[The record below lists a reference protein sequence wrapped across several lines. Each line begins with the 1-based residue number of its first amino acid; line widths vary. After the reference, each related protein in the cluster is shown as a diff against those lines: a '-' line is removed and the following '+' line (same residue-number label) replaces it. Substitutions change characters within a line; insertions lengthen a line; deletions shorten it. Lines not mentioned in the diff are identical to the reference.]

1 MALGDGKA
9 KKEVE
14 DVKEELGFILDA
26 VSSIGDQLVA
36 SFEEAVDGA
45 SELGGKV
52 DIVGKTLQ
60 RGLVSDLKQSVKNT
74 ESLIDLQSKVTRGV
88 ATQKDIAKETEKI
101 ALNRARLAA
110 KREVLG
116 NRLTKRQKTLIAQE
130 EQQLDLQEDA
140 LNSIKE
146 QNVEQQKNKSLL
158 SIGNESL
165 KNMVDN
171 LDKSGTLSAILEG
184 RFSEVI
190 TLSRLGELS
199 LLAIGN
205 AILKGSENMAKLA
218 QTTGISKEAAF
229 ELQKSLNQSAIDSG
243 NVAFTGEKATKA
255 FVALSKE
262 TGLVADFGGQT
273 LETFSMLTNKL
284 GLAEDAAGSLATMA
298 RLQGKETEK
307 ILSDTVDTASA
318 IAKQAGVGINVK
330 GVLEDVASASA
341 SIKVS
346 LGSNPELLAEAAT
359 NAALLGTNLAG
370 VDAIANSLLDFETS
384 IKNELAAEMLLGAD
398 INLEKARQ
406 LALTNDLAGL
416 SEEIANQEEI
426 TASFANGNRIQQE
439 AAAAALGLSR
449 DALSEMVMKQQLN
462 ALSAEEFKNTY
473 GEATYEQ
480 MQSVSAQE
488 KLALSAGKM
497 KDAISQIGLA
507 FAPFLDGLAKGV
519 SLLAESKTFLTV
531 MGGLLAGLAA
541 RQAALAAISFATA
554 VSKIFAGFSPLGPL
568 GIPGAIAAVAGMGG
582 LIAGASSV
590 IGTADDMIAPP
601 GYGDRI
607 LSTPKGSIALNNQDS
622 IVAGTNL
629 SGGGGNSMNE
639 TNALL
644 NQILNKQ
651 GTVKMNAT
659 SVGTAFSVN
668 SRQIQ

>member
-1 MALGDGKA
+1 MADLNKT
-9 KKEVE
+9 
-14 DVKEELGFILDA
+14 KEELNSIREEFGFLENSLKSLATSLSENLSGPIAGISEDA
-26 VSSIGDQLVA
+26 NKIANS
-36 SFEEAVDGA
+36 
-45 SELGGKV
+45 LG
-52 DIVGKTLQ
+52 
-60 RGLVSDLKQSVKNT
+60 
-74 ESLIDLQSKVTRGV
+74 
-88 ATQKDIAKETEKI
+88 KDIANAATTANKQLKNQEDLVNSINKGINVEKKI
-101 ALNRARLAA
+101 QAEISKVQKNRTNIQRKIKALKLEGVSVDEEQIKRLEAQ
-110 KREVLG
+110 LDG
-116 NRLTKRQKTLIAQE
+116 QE
-130 EQQLDLQEDA
+130 EILNALSSANSEKQKSKDLVDLSKDA
-140 LNSIKE
+140 MK
-146 QNVEQQKNKSLL
+146 KFA
-158 SIGNESL
+158 
-165 KNMVDN
+165 
-171 LDKSGTLSAILEG
+171 DKIDESGTLSGLLAG
-184 RFSEVI
+184 NFSEVL
-190 TLSRLGELS
+190 TLTRLS
-199 LLAIGN
+199 QLALVAVGS
-205 AILKGSENMAKLA
+205 AILAGSKNMAKLS
-218 QTTGISKEAAF
+218 QETGISKDAAQD
-229 ELQKSLNQSAIDSG
+229 LQKSLNQSAIDSE
-243 NVAFTGEKATKA
+243 NVAFTGEKANKA
-255 FVALSKE
+255 FVGLSKQ

-284 GLAEDAAGSLATMA
+284 HLADDAASSLATMA

-318 IAKQAGVGINVK
+318 IAKQAGVGVNVK
-330 GVLEDVASASA
+330 SILEDVANASA

-473 GEATYEQ
+473 GEATYNQ
-480 MQSVSAQE
+480 MQSVDAQE
-488 KLALSAGKM
+488 KLALSFGKI
-497 KDAISQIGLA
+497 KDAISQIGLK
-507 FAPFLDGLAKGV
+507 FAPFLDGVAKMVGY
-519 SLLAESKTFLTV
+519 LAESKVFLIA

-541 RQAALAAISFATA
+541 RQAALATISFATSVA
-554 VSKIFAGFSPLGPL
+554 KIFGGNAALGPAGL
-568 GIPGAIAAVAGMGG
+568 ALSIGAVAAMAGAIGTAA
-582 LIAGASSV
+582 SV

-629 SGGGGNSMNE
+629 GGGGGNSMNE

>member
-1 MALGDGKA
+1 MADLDKT
-9 KKEVE
+9 
-14 DVKEELGFILDA
+14 KEELEGIREEFGFLENSLKSLANVLSDSLAKPIEGLSDDA
-26 VSSIGDQLVA
+26 NKLAKS
-36 SFEEAVDGA
+36 
-45 SELGGKV
+45 LG
-52 DIVGKTLQ
+52 
-60 RGLVSDLKQSVKNT
+60 
-74 ESLIDLQSKVTRGV
+74 
-88 ATQKDIAKETEKI
+88 KDIANAAATANKQLKNQEDLINSINKGVNVEKKIQNEI
-101 ALNRARLAA
+101 AKVQKNRTNIQRKIKAL
-110 KREVLG
+110 KLEGVKV
-116 NRLTKRQKTLIAQE
+116 NEEEITKLEGQLDAQE
-130 EQQLDLQEDA
+130 EILNAILDQNQE
-140 LNSIKE
+140 K
-146 QNVEQQKNKSLL
+146 QKSKSLITL
-158 SIGNESL
+158 ASDAMKDFADEI
-165 KNMVDN
+165 
-171 LDKSGTLSAILEG
+171 DKSGTLSKLLSGNFE
-184 RFSEVI
+184 EV
-190 TLSRLGELS
+190 LSLARLGQLA
-199 LLAIGN
+199 LIAIGS

-218 QTTGISKEAAF
+218 QTTGISKDAAF
-229 ELQKSLNQSAIDSG
+229 ELQKSLNQAALDSG

-273 LETFSMLTNKL
+273 LETFSMLTTKL
-284 GLAEDAAGSLATMA
+284 GLAENAASSLTTMA

-307 ILSDTVDTASA
+307 ILSDTVATASSL
-318 IAKQAGVGINVK
+318 AKQAGVGLNVK
-330 GVLEDVASASA
+330 GVLEDVASASN

-346 LGSNPELLAEAAT
+346 LGSNPEFLAEAAT

-370 VDAIANSLLDFETS
+370 VDAIASSLLDFETS
-384 IKNELAAEMLLGAD
+384 IKNELAAEQLLGAD

-449 DALSEMVMKQQLN
+449 DALADMVMKQQLN

-488 KLALSAGKM
+488 KLALSFGKL
-497 KDAISQIGLA
+497 KDSIAQIGLA
-507 FAPFLDGLAKGV
+507 FAPFLDAVAKAV
-519 SLLAESKTFLTV
+519 SFVFSMKETLVVL
-531 MGGLLAGLAA
+531 GGLLAGLAA
-541 RQAALAAISFATA
+541 RQAILAAISLKKSIFE
-554 VSKIFAGFSPLGPL
+554 IFAGNSKFGPV
-568 GIPGAIAAVAGMGG
+568 GIAAS
-582 LIAGASSV
+582 IAGVGAMMALANTETVDDAV
-590 IGTADDMIAPP
+590 IPP
-601 GYGDRI
+601 GYGQRI
-607 LSTPKGSIALNNQDS
+607 MSGPKGSIAFNDDDT

-629 SGGGGNSMNE
+629 GGGGNSMKE

>member
-1 MALGDGKA
+1 MADLNKT
-9 KKEVE
+9 
-14 DVKEELGFILDA
+14 KEELNNIREEFGFLENSLKSLATSLSENLSGPIAGISKDA
-26 VSSIGDQLVA
+26 NKIANS
-36 SFEEAVDGA
+36 
-45 SELGGKV
+45 LG
-52 DIVGKTLQ
+52 
-60 RGLVSDLKQSVKNT
+60 
-74 ESLIDLQSKVTRGV
+74 
-88 ATQKDIAKETEKI
+88 KDIANAATTANKQLKNQEDLINSINKGINVEKKI
-101 ALNRARLAA
+101 QAEISKVQKNRTNIQRKIKALKLEGLSVDEEQIKKLEAQLD
-110 KREVLG
+110 G
-116 NRLTKRQKTLIAQE
+116 QE
-130 EQQLDLQEDA
+130 EILNALSSANSEKQKSKDLVDLSKDA
-140 LNSIKE
+140 MK
-146 QNVEQQKNKSLL
+146 KFA
-158 SIGNESL
+158 
-165 KNMVDN
+165 
-171 LDKSGTLSAILEG
+171 DKIDESGTLSELLAG
-184 RFSEVI
+184 NFSEVL
-190 TLSRLGELS
+190 TLTRLS
-199 LLAIGN
+199 QLALVAVGS
-205 AILKGSENMAKLA
+205 AILAGSKNMAKLS
-218 QTTGISKEAAF
+218 QETGISKDAAQD
-229 ELQKSLNQSAIDSG
+229 LQKSLNQSAIDSE
-243 NVAFTGEKATKA
+243 NIAFTGEKANKA
-255 FVALSKE
+255 FVGLSKQ

-284 GLAEDAAGSLATMA
+284 HLADDAASSLATMA

-359 NAALLGTNLAG
+359 NAALLGTNLKG
-370 VDAIANSLLDFETS
+370 VDDIANSLLDFETS
-384 IKNELAAEMLLGAD
+384 IKNELAAEMLLGKD

-488 KLALSAGKM
+488 KLTLSAGKM
-497 KDAISQIGLA
+497 KDSIAQIGLA

-519 SLLAESKTFLTV
+519 SLLAESKVFLTI
-531 MGGLLAGLAA
+531 MGSLLAGLAA

-554 VSKIFAGFSPLGPL
+554 VTKIFAGFSPLGPL

-582 LIAGASSV
+582 LIAGAASV

-622 IVAGTNL
+622 VVAGTNL
-629 SGGGGNSMNE
+629 GGGGGNSMNE

>member
-1 MALGDGKA
+1 MGLGDGQA
-9 KKEVE
+9 KKEAQ
-14 DVKEELGFILDA
+14 DIQKELTFVLDA
-26 VSSIGDQLVA
+26 VSSIGDKLIS
-36 SFEEAVDGA
+36 SFEEAVDSA
-45 SELGGKV
+45 SNLGNEV
-52 DIVGKTLQ
+52 DVVGKTLK
-60 RGLVSDLKQSVKNT
+60 RGLVADTKAVVKNT
-74 ESLIDLQSKVTRGV
+74 EDLIKANVRQQKGLLKQGEVEKLKAKLLETQVLFETRKTIAARNGLTLSEEETKQFEDQLAIQEEILDNINKEEKERLKAIPLSKVLV
-88 ATQKDIAKETEKI
+88 K
-101 ALNRARLAA
+101 NLAA
-110 KREVLG
+110 G
-116 NRLTKRQKTLIAQE
+116 A
-130 EQQLDLQEDA
+130 
-140 LNSIKE
+140 
-146 QNVEQQKNKSLL
+146 
-158 SIGNESL
+158 NEI
-165 KNMVDN
+165 
-171 LDKSGTLSAILEG
+171 DKSGTLAGILEG
-184 RFSEVI
+184 RFDEVV
-190 TLSRLGELS
+190 TVSRLSE
-199 LLAIGN
+199 LAIAAIAT
-205 AILKGSENMAKLA
+205 AILAGSKNMAKLS
-218 QTTGISKEAAF
+218 QETGISKDAAV

-243 NVAFTGEKATKA
+243 NVAFTGEKANKA
-255 FVALSKE
+255 FVGLSKQ

-284 GLAEDAAGSLATMA
+284 HLADDAASSLATMA

-370 VDAIANSLLDFETS
+370 VDAIASSLLDFESS

-488 KLALSAGKM
+488 KLALSFGKM
-497 KDAISQIGLA
+497 KDSISQIGLA
-507 FAPFLDGLAKGV
+507 FSPFLDGVAKMVSYLAEAKG
-519 SLLAESKTFLTV
+519 FLIV
-531 MGGLLAGLAA
+531 MGGILAGLAA
-541 RQAALAAISFATA
+541 RQAVLAAISLKKSIFE
-554 VSKIFAGFSPLGPL
+554 IFAGNSKFGPV
-568 GIPGAIAAVAGMGG
+568 GIAASIAGVAAMMAIANTE
-582 LIAGASSV
+582 
-590 IGTADDMIAPP
+590 TADDMIAPP

-607 LSTPKGSIALNNQDS
+607 LKTSKGSIALNNDDTV
-622 IVAGTNL
+622 IAGTNL
-629 SGGGGNSMNE
+629 GGGGGNSMSE